1 LSVMVRYLKDFV
13 GRYQIDGALL
23 EGKIQ
28 RLVNVI
34 QKQYVDLTRSEYT
47 HF

>member
-1 LSVMVRYLKDFV
+1 MIQYLKEFV
-13 GRYQIDGALL
+13 GWYQIDGMLL

-34 QKQYVDLTRSEYT
+34 RTQ
-47 HF
+47 